1 MDLLIVIHLSR
12 IENITKKN
20 KFIEKF
26 IEKSNAT
33 PKESIDLR
41 EKKKKIV
48 DEKIDEGVEIMIRV
62 ARVHGYPFL
71 LTDHSLRRL
80 RGLSNIVL
88 SARIDFAA
96 IVTPASNL
104 SRQARLDLLTFILK
118 LEP

>member
-1 MDLLIVIHLSR
+1 MNLSKNLLKNQAQHHL
-12 IENITKKN
+12 KN
-20 KFIEKF
+20 Q
-26 IEKSNAT
+26 SN
-33 PKESIDLR
+33 L
-41 EKKKKIV
+41 EKKKKII
-48 DEKIDEGVEIMIRV
+48 DKKIDEDVEIMIRV
-62 ARVHGYPFL
+62 AHVHGYPFL
-71 LTDHSLRRL
+71 LTDHSLRGL